1 MNKPDLS
8 EFFAL
13 IAEEKKKAADELA
26 LQEEKKSEKSRKLK
40 EEFLELISVPSEKVE
55 VAEEVVQVKEL
66 VEKVVEEIVEEVAEP
81 TLQEKSVQYITA
93 EAPAE
98 KTVINEAVVFQKQ
111 IDNLKSHINQ
121 LALGMQGIGGGGEV
135 NLRWLDDVDRSS
147 IADGRW
153 LKYNA
158 SIDKFQFDDINPY
171 EVVFNTTDVNTATYT
186 VQDEDYYLGVI
197 YAGAVTITLPSSPN
211 SGRVLVVKDETG
223 NASSNPITVS
233 GTVDNDSEGFILQID
248 NGAITLIYRDGWRII

>member
-26 LQEEKKSEKSRKLK
+26 LKEEKKAEKSRKLK

-55 VAEEVVQVKEL
+55 VAEEVVQEEF
-66 VEKVVEEIVEEVAEP
+66 VEHIVEEVAAP
-81 TLQEKSVQYITA
+81 TLQEKSVQHISS

-121 LALGMQGIGGGGEV
+121 LALGMQGMGGGGEV

-158 SIDKFQFDDINPY
+158 SIQKFQFDDINPY
-171 EVVFNTTDVNTATYT
+171 EVVFNTTDVTSATYT
-186 VQDEDYYLGVI
+186 VQDEDYYLGVD
-197 YAGAVTITLPSSPN
+197 YAGEVTITLPSSPN
-211 SGRVLVVKDETG
+211 SGRVLVIKDESG
-223 NASSNPITVS
+223 DASSNPITVS
-233 GTVDNDSEGFILQID
+233 GTVDNDSEGFVLQID
-248 NGAITLIYRDGWRII
+248 NGAITLIYRNGWRII